1 MTTYTQIPDLK
12 LLKTWFFVEDL
23 QFYQSQLS
31 KDLQFN
37 KKTEAILKIRKK
49 ATFLFKVISK
59 SIISRFNNRLLID
72 ILKYRSHRWDFPTIW
87 KTRLLIKTHIEML
100 S

>member
-37 KKTEAILKIRKK
+37 KKTWGPTENKK
-49 ATFLFKVISK
+49 EGYIS
-59 SIISRFNNRLLID
+59 F
-72 ILKYRSHRWDFPTIW
+72 
-87 KTRLLIKTHIEML
+87 
-100 S
+100 